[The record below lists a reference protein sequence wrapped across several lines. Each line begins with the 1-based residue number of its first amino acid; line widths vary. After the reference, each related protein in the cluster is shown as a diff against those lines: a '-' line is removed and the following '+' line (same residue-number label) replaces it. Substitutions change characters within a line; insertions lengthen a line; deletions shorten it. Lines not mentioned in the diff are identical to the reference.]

1 MCLIASSGGGAGV
14 TIRWSHKKPNRIK
27 GVRAF
32 LALTGGPVSEIVSIL
47 EYAHNQAIF
56 FKLISAFKSVDD
68 VYRDRCGVAVLSL
81 MRSCK
86 PLDAIKGM
94 SIWRANGIV

>member
-32 LALTGGPVSEIVSIL
+32 LALTGGPVSGIVSIL

-68 VYRDRCGVAVLSL
+68 V
-81 MRSCK
+81 
-86 PLDAIKGM
+86 
-94 SIWRANGIV
+94 